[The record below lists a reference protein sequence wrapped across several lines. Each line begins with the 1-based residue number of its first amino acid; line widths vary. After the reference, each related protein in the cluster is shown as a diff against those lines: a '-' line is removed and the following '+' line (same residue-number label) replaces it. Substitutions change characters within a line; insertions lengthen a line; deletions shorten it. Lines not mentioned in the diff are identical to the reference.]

1 MTEVIINDSD
11 LKAVEGQVVFITGG
25 ASGIGL
31 ATALLCTKL
40 GAKVVVGDRSPLP
53 TDVTQPNL
61 SHVPLDVSSWQSLSA
76 AFKEVVKLHGRIDHV
91 FANAG
96 IGPRTNL
103 LEDNLDENGDLKEP
117 DHATL
122 DINLKSVMNTAALA
136 FHYMK
141 KDSRGGSVVLIGSA
155 SSFQRFQ
162 AVDYST
168 AKHGVLGLMRSFTL
182 LLHPKLPIRIN
193 ALAPCW
199 TATKMIPSDFL
210 QSVGVGFQ
218 GPETVARSAALLM
231 ADQSRHGQLI
241 YSEEGRYMEID
252 EGLRAAARSLCQ
264 DREPI
269 TNAVDKMRMAR
280 HTEILSEFGAEI
292 SEAVER
298 VAGVASQ

>member
-1 MTEVIINDSD
+1 
-11 LKAVEGQVVFITGG
+11 
-25 ASGIGL
+25 
-31 ATALLCTKL
+31 
-40 GAKVVVGDRSPLP
+40 
-53 TDVTQPNL
+53 
-61 SHVPLDVSSWQSLSA
+61 
-76 AFKEVVKLHGRIDHV
+76 
-91 FANAG
+91 
-96 IGPRTNL
+96 
-103 LEDNLDENGDLKEP
+103 
-117 DHATL
+117 
-122 DINLKSVMNTAALA
+122 
-136 FHYMK
+136 
-141 KDSRGGSVVLIGSA
+141 
-155 SSFQRFQ
+155 
-162 AVDYST
+162 
-168 AKHGVLGLMRSFTL
+168 MRSLTL

-199 TATKMIPSDFL
+199 TATKMIPGDFL

-218 GPETVARSAALLM
+218 GPETVARSAVLLM

-280 HTEILSEFGAEI
+280 HTEILSEFGTEK

>member
-1 MTEVIINDSD
+1 M
-11 LKAVEGQVVFITGG
+11 
-25 ASGIGL
+25 
-31 ATALLCTKL
+31 
-40 GAKVVVGDRSPLP
+40 RSP
-53 TDVTQPNL
+53 
-61 SHVPLDVSSWQSLSA
+61 
-76 AFKEVVKLHGRIDHV
+76 
-91 FANAG
+91 
-96 IGPRTNL
+96 
-103 LEDNLDENGDLKEP
+103 
-117 DHATL
+117 
-122 DINLKSVMNTAALA
+122 
-136 FHYMK
+136 
-141 KDSRGGSVVLIGSA
+141 
-155 SSFQRFQ
+155 
-162 AVDYST
+162 
-168 AKHGVLGLMRSFTL
+168 TL

-199 TATKMIPSDFL
+199 TATKMIPGDFL

-218 GPETVARSAALLM
+218 GPEIVARSAALLM

-280 HTEILSEFGAEI
+280 HTEILSEFGAEK